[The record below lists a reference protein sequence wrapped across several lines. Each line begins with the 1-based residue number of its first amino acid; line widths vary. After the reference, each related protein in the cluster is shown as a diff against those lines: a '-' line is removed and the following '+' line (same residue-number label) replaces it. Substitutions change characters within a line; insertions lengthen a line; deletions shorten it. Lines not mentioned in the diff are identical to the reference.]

1 MRGWAHKGLP
11 TQDTRIPDSV
21 IRVMRHKGKIGQDID
36 HPAVFPVALPE
47 FGIEAY
53 TDAGDIVFEPFGG
66 SGTTM
71 LAAER
76 TGRIC
81 RSVEIAPQYV
91 DVAIKRFQQNHPG
104 VPITLIATG
113 QSFEQVV
120 AERAATVNAE
130 VLT

>member
-1 MRGWAHKGLP
+1 MSEPSKPVPADDP
-11 TQDTRIPDSV
+11 
-21 IRVMRHKGKIGQDID
+21 RVKLAEDRT
-36 HPAVFPVALPE
+36 V
-47 FGIEAY
+47 
-53 TDAGDIVFEPFGG
+53 
-66 SGTTM
+66 

-91 DVAIKRFQQNHPG
+91 DVAIKRFQQIHPG

-120 AERAATVNAE
+120 AERTTALDAE
-130 VLT
+130 VVA